1 MLFISGA
8 DKYLAIFQ
16 GATQRCGSRPPP
28 LDAIFYI
35 FSFNIY
41 LVFWHLEE
49 CQQSIGQLIFKNV
62 EINRKIY
69 TLIKNLCMHQFI

>member
-1 MLFISGA
+1 MLFIAGA

-35 FSFNIY
+35 FSLNIY

-49 CQQSIGQLIFKNV
+49 CQQSNGQPIFKNV